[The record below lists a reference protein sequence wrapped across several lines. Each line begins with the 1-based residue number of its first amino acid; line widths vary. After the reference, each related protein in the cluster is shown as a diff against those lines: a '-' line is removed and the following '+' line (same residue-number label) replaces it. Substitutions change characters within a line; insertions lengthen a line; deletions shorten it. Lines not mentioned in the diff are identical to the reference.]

1 MLSIDDMLFAM
12 AAAGSFLPVGT
23 LPASIFHFPTTSDL
37 WAHPARTSKR
47 HAVDK
52 LNVFTVDSDVHHSFL
67 VAIGLIAVR
76 LGKQALNGFYRSF
89 IERGPP
95 GT

>member
-1 MLSIDDMLFAM
+1 
-12 AAAGSFLPVGT
+12 
-23 LPASIFHFPTTSDL
+23 
-37 WAHPARTSKR
+37 
-47 HAVDK
+47 
-52 LNVFTVDSDVHHSFL
+52 
-67 VAIGLIAVR
+67 LIAVR